1 MADPVRVFGGVA
13 ASPSAGPVRT
23 CVRCE
28 SLAEQAKQHGWPVPP
43 VAPAHSWLAGVRN
56 GVRVRRWGALCVD
69 CEELERQVRAK
80 RAEPVA
86 GQPAAKGRR

>member
-1 MADPVRVFGGVA
+1 MADPMRILEGAPVDPNA
-13 ASPSAGPVRT
+13 QPVRT

-28 SLAEQAKQHGWPVPP
+28 GLAEQAQRNGWPVPP

-56 GVRVRRWGALCVD
+56 GVRVRRWGALCRD

-86 GQPAAKGRR
+86 TPSRGSKR